1 MWFERFVIIVTSLHR
16 DYLPSSWTY
25 YSPTWVEV
33 GIYTGSIG
41 LFLTLFLLFARAFPV
56 VAIAEVK
63 SIFKTSSETAKKTMY
78 AHEDGHSAGGHLAGV
93 PHNKE

>member
-16 DYLPSSWTY
+16 DYLPSSWVY
-25 YSPTWVEV
+25 YSPTWVEI
-33 GIYTGSIG
+33 GIYTGTIG

-63 SIFKTSSETAKKTMY
+63 AIFKTSSEVAKKKMH
-78 AHEDGHSAGGHLAGV
+78 ANDQNGGGGHLAGV